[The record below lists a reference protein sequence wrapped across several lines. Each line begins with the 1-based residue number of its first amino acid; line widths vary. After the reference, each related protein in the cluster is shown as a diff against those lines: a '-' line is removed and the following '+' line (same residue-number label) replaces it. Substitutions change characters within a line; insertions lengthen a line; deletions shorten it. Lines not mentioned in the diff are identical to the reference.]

1 MDVLRRAE
9 REIENGRLWRAREIL
24 ENSVRHRGYKAKIYE
39 KLGTVLLEMQ
49 DLAEAGKYL
58 FLSGERKSEYDEAIG
73 IFFQK
78 YKNKPRNLFRSFPN
92 SAKLPKISEYPKS
105 VAEKLRELDLPEV
118 LEDENGNTLIHPDPS
133 NKGGFEVIAC
143 FSVVF
148 FIVALIILGIVKL
161 LEIVF

>member
-9 REIENGRLWRAREIL
+9 REIENGKLWRAREIL

-39 KLGTVLLEMQ
+39 KLGIVLLKMQ
-49 DLAEAGKYL
+49 DSAEAGKYL
-58 FLSGERKSEYDEAIG
+58 FLSGETKSEYGEAIG

-78 YKNKPRNLFRSFPN
+78 YENKPRNLFRSFPN

-105 VAEKLRELDLPEV
+105 VAGKLRELGLPEM
-118 LEDENGNTLIHPDPS
+118 LEDENGYTLVHPDRDE
-133 NKGGFEVIAC
+133 NRLLKIGC
-143 FSVVF
+143 FLVAFV
-148 FIVALIILGIVKL
+148 IVALVVLGIVKL